1 MARRGLQQHVL
12 GDAPALDDAAQL
24 AEGLELDLAH
34 PLAGQLEGVGELLEG
49 LHAQGRTILLITH
62 DLSVAK
68 RANRIVR
75 LQDGML
81 KEAS

>member
-34 PLAGQLEGVGELLEG
+34 PLAGQLEALGQLRRIIKRRGVSKDVLL
-49 LHAQGRTILLITH
+49 
-62 DLSVAK
+62 
-68 RANRIVR
+68 
-75 LQDGML
+75 
-81 KEAS
+81 